1 MSETSGTPAQ
11 GGIGI
16 PQAQDAISNLLAAD
30 FGDTQEAGEAQ
41 QPEAQADGT
50 ESDQEEAP
58 AEIPSD
64 EETEEGE
71 DTEEQF
77 EEQPRLPTTLKVKVN
92 GEEVEVTLD
101 ELQRGY
107 SRQSDYSRKTQQL
120 AEERKAFLS
129 EAEAIRQERAQ
140 YSTLLTALQQ
150 QLQSQQQLEQQPD
163 WDRLYDEDPIQ
174 ATKLERQW
182 RKVQEDRQAKFSA
195 IQAEQQRVNQAL
207 EYQTAEQMKALLV
220 QQAQRIPEIIPEWK
234 DEKVATEGKKQL
246 RGWLAD
252 QGLNEVEIN
261 SLSRAEHV
269 AILRKAMLYDLGQRK
284 AQAAVKP
291 QPMATRPVRPGSAA
305 VAPSSKGV
313 TDASRAKQRLAKS
326 GTVTDAA
333 AVFAAIL

>member
-1 MSETSGTPAQ
+1 MSATSGTPAE

-16 PQAQDAISNLLAAD
+16 PQAQDAISNLLAASD
-30 FGDTQEAGEAQ
+30 GDTQEVGEAQ

-50 ESDQEEAP
+50 EAEEEEAQ

-77 EEQPRLPTTLKVKVN
+77 EEEPRLPTTLKVKVN
-92 GEEVEVTLD
+92 GEEVDVTLD

-120 AEERKAFLS
+120 AEERKAFHS

-207 EYQTAEQMKALLV
+207 EQQTAEQMKALLV

-284 AQAAVKP
+284 AQAAAKP
-291 QPMATRPVRPGSAA
+291 QPMATRPVKPGSAA

>member
-1 MSETSGTPAQ
+1 MSATSGTPAE

-30 FGDTQEAGEAQ
+30 DGDTQEVGEAQ

-50 ESDQEEAP
+50 ET
-58 AEIPSD
+58 
-64 EETEEGE
+64 EETEALASEETVEESDEGE
-71 DTEEQF
+71 ETDEQF
-77 EEQPRLPTTLKVKVN
+77 EQEPQRPTTLKVKVN

-107 SRQSDYSRKTQQL
+107 SRQADYSRKTQQL
-120 AEERKAFLS
+120 AEERKAFQA

-150 QLQSQQQLEQQPD
+150 QLQSTAQIEQQPD
-163 WDRLYDEDPIQ
+163 WDRLYEEDPIN
-174 ATKLERQW
+174 ATRLERQW
-182 RKVQEDRQAKFSA
+182 RKVQEDRAAKLSA
-195 IQAEQQRVNQAL
+195 IKAEQDRLNQTF
-207 EYQTAEQMKALLV
+207 EQQTAEQMKALLL
-220 QQAQRIPEIIPEWK
+220 QQAQRLPEIIPEWK
-234 DEKVATEGKKQL
+234 DEKVAAEGKKQL
-246 RGWLAD
+246 RSWLVD

-261 SLSRAEHV
+261 SLHKAEHV
-269 AILRKAMLYDLGQRK
+269 SILRKAMLYDLGQRK

-291 QPMATRPVRPGSAA
+291 QPMATKPVKPGSAA
-305 VAPSSKGV
+305 VAPGTKSV
-313 TDASRAKQRLAKS
+313 TDVTRAKQRLAKT

>member
-1 MSETSGTPAQ
+1 MSATSGTPAE

-16 PQAQDAISNLLAAD
+16 PQAQDAISNLLAASD
-30 FGDTQEAGEAQ
+30 GDTQAVGEAQ

-50 ESDQEEAP
+50 ELDQEEAS

-71 DTEEQF
+71 DSEEQF
-77 EEQPRLPTTLKVKVN
+77 EEEPRLPTTLKVKVN

-129 EAEAIRQERAQ
+129 EADAIRQERAQ

-207 EYQTAEQMKALLV
+207 EQQTAEQMKALLV

-234 DEKVATEGKKQL
+234 DEKVAAEGKKQL

>member
-1 MSETSGTPAQ
+1 
-11 GGIGI
+11 
-16 PQAQDAISNLLAAD
+16 
-30 FGDTQEAGEAQ
+30 
-41 QPEAQADGT
+41 
-50 ESDQEEAP
+50 
-58 AEIPSD
+58 
-64 EETEEGE
+64 
-71 DTEEQF
+71 
-77 EEQPRLPTTLKVKVN
+77 
-92 GEEVEVTLD
+92 
-101 ELQRGY
+101 
-107 SRQSDYSRKTQQL
+107 
-120 AEERKAFLS
+120 
-129 EAEAIRQERAQ
+129 
-140 YSTLLTALQQ
+140 LTALQQ

-207 EYQTAEQMKALLV
+207 EQQTAEQMKALLV

-284 AQAAVKP
+284 AQAAAKP
-291 QPMATRPVRPGSAA
+291 QPMATRPVKPGSAA